1 MMRESLG
8 AHNFLNSRDPVAIKS
23 AINSFDLVL
32 VTANAD
38 VDWNAYLNSLKPGRK
53 LHFVGATPQVKAD
66 IFALIASERS
76 IGGSPTRQSNY
87 NQDEARVL
95 QSP

>member
-23 AINSFDLVL
+23 ATNSFDLVL

-38 VDWNAYLNSLKPGRK
+38 VDWNAYLNSLKPGGK
-53 LHFVGATPQVKAD
+53 LHVVGATPPVKAD
-66 IFALIASERS
+66 VFALIASERS
-76 IGGSPTRQSNY
+76 IGGITYRQSNN
-87 NQDEARVL
+87 NQDDARVL